1 LCAGIVTNSRT
12 VCSLLL
18 NDAIPCCRVPRCH
31 VVDIDTN
38 VRISWVRLR
47 STSLFQKV
55 SNSTATN
62 LFAAKKVESL
72 IWSRLTRPRP
82 EPSVGVGGGKSG
94 LARKNISPSEYLS
107 APSEEMMKEKLVVK
121 LATSRVLFSQRSM
134 VSEYV
139 ARPQL
144 STAFGVSW
152 MTEPEIVAFPVSII
166 G

>member
-1 LCAGIVTNSRT
+1 MMLY
-12 VCSLLL
+12 
-18 NDAIPCCRVPRCH
+18 H
-31 VVDIDTN
+31 VVEFRDVMLLILIPTC
-38 VRISWVRLR
+38 SPT
-47 STSLFQKV
+47 TSGGSHPSFQKV

-121 LATSRVLFSQRSM
+121 LATSRVLFFQRSM

-144 STAFGVSW
+144 STAFWVSW
-152 MTEPEIVAFPVSII
+152 MTEPKIVRLREIGVVE
-166 G
+166 